1 MFRFIVL
8 AALMSFT
15 LTTLGA
21 QNDTLP
27 TTEKHGITIGVESAE
42 LIDQLMI
49 VMPGVGHDS
58 REMLEEQSVKTYMMP
73 PRLTSQDGNP
83 ATYALA
89 TCLEYYVNFD
99 RNYKVNLSPDYID
112 LSLTERQLRE
122 AFSFLVTNGTVSAAI
137 MPYGSS
143 SISPSV
149 NATPKYQIENF
160 LLIYREEV
168 RERQKIYQ
176 TRKALMRGNPVLIE
190 MDVPSDFAT
199 LAGMA
204 SWENAS
210 RAGKGSTEFLV
221 VVGYDENRE
230 AFEVMGTY
238 GSGWG
243 RNGYLWIPYDDF
255 GKRVNMGYVIVPDKA
270 YLR

>member
-1 MFRFIVL
+1 MFRSIVL
-8 AALMSFT
+8 VALLSFT
-15 LTTLGA
+15 ITAVGA
-21 QNDTLP
+21 QNDTIP
-27 TTEKHGITIGVESAE
+27 TTEKHGITLGVESAE

-73 PRLTSQDGNP
+73 PRLTNPDGNP

-112 LSLTERQLRE
+112 LSLTERQIRE
-122 AFSFLVTNGTVSAAI
+122 AFAFLVTNGTVSAAI
-137 MPYGSS
+137 MPYGAAT
-143 SISPSV
+143 ISPGV
-149 NATPKYQIENF
+149 HATPKYQIENF

-168 RERQKIYQ
+168 RERQKIFQ

-190 MDVPSDFAT
+190 MDVPEDFQDLKST
-199 LAGMA
+199 A
-204 SWENAS
+204 SWDNAS
-210 RAGKGSTEFLV
+210 RSGKGSTEYLV

-238 GSGWG
+238 GSTWG

-255 GKRVNMGYVIVPDKA
+255 GKRAKIGYVIVPDKS